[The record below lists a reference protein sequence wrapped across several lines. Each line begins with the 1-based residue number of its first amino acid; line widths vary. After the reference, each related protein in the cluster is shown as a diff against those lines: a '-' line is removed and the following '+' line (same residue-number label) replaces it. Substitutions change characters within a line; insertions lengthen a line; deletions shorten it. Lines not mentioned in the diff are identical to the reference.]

1 MSCIGGRASESMK
14 QGGGIVRA
22 LAFSV
27 VAASLIGFGA
37 YAATVSGYDMPD
49 ATQHADAIVVLTGDQ
64 GRLTTGVQLL
74 QEGRSTH
81 LLISGVHPSVT
92 TEELRAHTNLSDAQ
106 FSCCVELGRQATDT
120 VGNARETAQ
129 WVRTHGYQR
138 LIIVTSDYHL
148 PRSLIEM
155 DMAMPDVEFIP
166 YPVRTEPPWRN
177 PRTARLWVQEYAK
190 YTTVWIGRTLFP
202 SAEAAS

>member
-1 MSCIGGRASESMK
+1 MK
-14 QGGGIVRA
+14 QGGSIMRA

-27 VAASLIGFGA
+27 VAAGLVGFGF
-37 YAATVSGYDMPD
+37 YAGTVSSYAPPD
-49 ATQHADAIVVLTGDQ
+49 ATVQADGIVVLTGDQ
-64 GRLTTGVQLL
+64 GRLTAGVQLL
-74 QEGRSTH
+74 QDGRSTH
-81 LLISGVHPSVT
+81 LLVSGVHASVT
-92 TEELRAHTNLSDAQ
+92 TEELRAQTNLTDVQ
-106 FSCCVELGRQATDT
+106 FSCCVELGREATDT

-129 WVRTHGYQR
+129 WVRANGYQR

-177 PRTARLWVQEYAK
+177 VRAARLWLQEYAK
-190 YTTVWIGRTLFP
+190 FSAVWVGRTLFP
-202 SAEAAS
+202 SMAAAS

>member
-1 MSCIGGRASESMK
+1 MK
-14 QGGGIVRA
+14 QGGSILRA

-27 VAASLIGFGA
+27 VAASIIGFGA
-37 YAATVSGYDMPD
+37 YAGTVSGYDLPD
-49 ATQHADAIVVLTGDQ
+49 PALRADGIVVLTGDQ
-64 GRLTTGVQLL
+64 GRLTAGVQLL
-74 QEGRSTH
+74 QDGRSAH
-81 LLISGVHPSVT
+81 LLVSGVHPSVT
-92 TEELRAHTNLSDAQ
+92 TEELRAHTDLSDAQ

-129 WVRTHGYQR
+129 WVRTNGYQR

-155 DMAMPDVEFIP
+155 DMAMPGVEFIP

-177 PRTARLWVQEYAK
+177 ARTARLWVQEYAK
-190 YTTVWIGRTLFP
+190 YTTVWVGRTLFP
-202 SAEAAS
+202 SADGAS